1 MSNESPQRRHSSTSA
16 ILTLLGLLFICAV
29 AVLASQSGRRAPKS
43 TSIPAATPESSPTP
57 TAKKSPEKPALP
69 VILGIDAHDSFSNIP
84 LYFYDSVLKSC
95 GDRLSKGSAVKVE
108 ASSRDMSRG
117 DAVKRAKSEK
127 EGYVILLQLRDDSMG
142 SNNSNVDLSRVYI
155 EYFVFAPITARQVT
169 SGNAYQRAAG
179 YKDVIVR
186 RTTSG
191 SPAYVEYQLKQAA
204 RNAAEQILAALG
216 AREPPDRTAP
226 VVDG

>member
-43 TSIPAATPESSPTP
+43 TSIPAATPESSTTP

-95 GDRLSKGSAVKVE
+95 ADRLNSGSAVKVE
-108 ASSRDMSRG
+108 SSRNMNRG
-117 DAVKRAKSEK
+117 DAVKRAKSEN
-127 EGYVILLQLRDDSMG
+127 EGYVILLQLRADSMG
-142 SNNSNVDLSRVYI
+142 SNNSYVDLSRVYI

-191 SPAYVEYQLKQAA
+191 SAAYVEYQLKQAA
-204 RNAAEQILAALG
+204 RNAAEQILVALG